1 LLLLDAQVRS
11 LQFAVRPRVVAKY
24 LGQLLAPL
32 AVLLLVPLAVS
43 VAWAPFPATLTLA
56 ATAALLAAVAV
67 PSARLEVPEDLQRNE
82 AIVVTAL
89 TFTLASLALTP
100 AMAAYGLGWADA
112 WFHAVSAVTTT
123 GLTTLPPGFDPG
135 FAFHF
140 LGAWV
145 QWVGGLGVLVLALA
159 LLMHSG
165 PALARLGVD
174 ERETES
180 LAGGTRAHAR
190 HALAVYALL
199 SVVALLA
206 LLALGVAP
214 GSALLHVMAGAS
226 TGGFSPLPGNAAGL
240 EGWDARGV
248 LIALCFAGAVSFSFY
263 YRGLYRSPRAVWA
276 DPALRILLAMT
287 ALAFAAVWW
296 LESVTPGAAAA
307 DARDAA
313 FMVIS
318 AQATAGFSTVDAG
331 AMSPGSQLVMV
342 LSMFTGGDVGSTAG
356 GIKLLRLLI
365 LLRLLELVV
374 ARVSVARGTRLVVR
388 VEGRRVVPREVEM
401 AVALVIGFL
410 ALIALSWLVF
420 LAAGLPPLGALF
432 DVVSAITNT
441 GLSTGVAAHD
451 LSAPLKGLLCLGML
465 AGRVE
470 IIGLVVLL
478 YPATGFGKRRG

>member
-24 LGQLLAPL
+24 LGQLFTPL
-32 AVLLLVPLAVS
+32 AALLLVPLAVS
-43 VAWAPFPATLTLA
+43 AVWAPVSATLTLA
-56 ATAALLAAVAV
+56 ATATLLAAVAV
-67 PSARLEVPEDLQRNE
+67 PCARLDVPTDMQRNE
-82 AIVVTAL
+82 AIVISAL
-89 TFTLASLALTP
+89 AFALASLVLTP
-100 AMAAYGLGWADA
+100 AMAAHGLGWVDA

-190 HALAVYALL
+190 HALVVYALL
-199 SVVALLA
+199 SIAALLA
-206 LLALGVAP
+206 LLALGAAP
-214 GSALLHVMAGAS
+214 GTALLHVMAGAS
-226 TGGFSPLPGNAAGL
+226 TGGFSPLPENAGGL
-240 EGWDARGV
+240 DGWWTRGV

-263 YRGLYRSPRAVWA
+263 YRGIYRSPRAVWA
-276 DPALRILLAMT
+276 DPALRVLLAAT
-287 ALAFAAVWW
+287 TLAFATVWW
-296 LESVTPGAAAA
+296 LESAASGAAA

-318 AQATAGFSTVDAG
+318 AQATAGFSTVDPG
-331 AMSPGSQLVMV
+331 EMSPGSRLVLV

-374 ARVSVARGTRLVVR
+374 ARASVARDTRLVVR

-410 ALIALSWLVF
+410 ALIALSWLTF
-420 LAAGLPPLGALF
+420 LAAGLPPLDALF
-432 DVVSAITNT
+432 DLVSAITNT
-441 GLSTGVAAHD
+441 GLSTGVAAHG
-451 LSAPLKGLLCLGML
+451 LAAPLKAVLCVDML

-470 IIGLVVLL
+470 IVGLVVLL
-478 YPATGFGKRRG
+478 YPATWFGKRRS

>member
-24 LGQLLAPL
+24 LGQLFTPL
-32 AVLLLVPLAVS
+32 AALLLVPLAVS
-43 VAWAPFPATLTLA
+43 AASAPLHATLTLA
-56 ATAALLAAVAV
+56 ATVVLLAAIAL
-67 PSARLEVPEDLQRNE
+67 PCARLEVPGDLQRNE
-82 AIVVTAL
+82 AIVVT
-89 TFTLASLALTP
+89 TLAFGLASVVLTP
-100 AMAAYGLGWADA
+100 AMAAHGLSWIDA

-123 GLTTLPPGFDPG
+123 GLTTLPDSFEAGFS
-135 FAFHF
+135 FHF

-165 PALARLGVD
+165 PALARLGID

-180 LAGGTRAHAR
+180 LAGGARAHTR
-190 HALAVYALL
+190 HALVVYAVL
-199 SVVALLA
+199 SSVALVA

-214 GSALLHVMAGAS
+214 GIALLHVMAGAS
-226 TGGFSPLPGNAAGL
+226 TGGFSPLDANAGGL
-240 EGWDARGV
+240 DGWAQRGV

-263 YRGLYRSPRAVWA
+263 YRGIYRSPRAVWG
-276 DPALRILLAMT
+276 DPALRVLLAAT
-287 ALAFAAVWW
+287 TLAFATVWW
-296 LESVTPGAAAA
+296 LESAAPGAAAA
-307 DARDAA
+307 DPRDAA

-342 LSMFTGGDVGSTAG
+342 LSMFTGGDVGSTAW

-478 YPATGFGKRRG
+478 YPATWFGKRRG